1 MSNTWE
7 RKRRFVGGLFA
18 SVGKVAGVGLVYPT
32 SGYL

>member
-18 SVGKVAGVGLVYPT
+18 LVGKVAGVGLVYPA